1 MIGVGESGVI
11 VAFRSD
17 VVVDGWLCEG
27 FSGKESSGRSELGV
41 RSGLRCRR

>member
-1 MIGVGESGVI
+1 MFGVGQSGVI
-11 VAFRSD
+11 VVFRRD
-17 VVVDGWLCEG
+17 VVVDGWLGEG